1 MIYTKLFFKL
11 SKFFIF
17 FILILIL
24 LEIFFRFVGFGSPI
38 LYEVSNNNYY
48 PKVSQENRRFLG
60 KFVNINNVGMRSSY
74 NWKNNNNKKKLI
86 FFGDSVTFAGS
97 YIDNKDVFAEKI
109 CKIYLK
115 NYECGNFGVNGY
127 FLENLTERIKY
138 IHKELENYDI
148 IVIVVSSSFYY
159 GKSSIFDM
167 PLYQKFNYKLFK
179 SLNEIINHILFKHK
193 IINRYNNINPNFEKK
208 ENYGKSVEEQFSD
221 FKNLMKQVSK
231 NEKNYIFVL
240 PTLEDL
246 KLNNIK
252 KHFLMK
258 TNINNLRV
266 INLYKD
272 IKNLNYQDLYFNN
285 AHLNE
290 KGHDYLSKIIYEY
303 IDENKK

>member
-1 MIYTKLFFKL
+1 
-11 SKFFIF
+11 
-17 FILILIL
+17 
-24 LEIFFRFVGFGSPI
+24 
-38 LYEVSNNNYY
+38 
-48 PKVSQENRRFLG
+48 
-60 KFVNINNVGMRSSY
+60 
-74 NWKNNNNKKKLI
+74 
-86 FFGDSVTFAGS
+86 
-97 YIDNKDVFAEKI
+97 
-109 CKIYLK
+109 
-115 NYECGNFGVNGY
+115 
-127 FLENLTERIKY
+127 
-138 IHKELENYDI
+138 
-148 IVIVVSSSFYY
+148 
-159 GKSSIFDM
+159 M

-208 ENYGKSVEEQFSD
+208 ENYEKSVEEQFSD

-246 KLNNIK
+246 KFNNIK

-272 IKNLNYQDLYFNN
+272 IKNLNYQDLYFN
-285 AHLNE
+285 AQLNE